1 MNYSRRI
8 ARALFGLLL
17 FGTGS
22 CCNIQANVGLA
33 PWEAFSMGVGARL
46 GLSFGTVL
54 AGSGLVIL
62 AVDLLLRE
70 KIGLGTLLDIAC
82 IGPIADLLR
91 AAGAIPVMT
100 GFPSGIATLLAGQ
113 LLIAVG
119 SYFYIGAGLSCGP
132 RDALMVAL
140 CKRFPHTPVGVI
152 RFFIEGG
159 ALLTGSQSDCQ
170 AACDAAPRSASVP
183 SSPSSASASSC
194 RPYFRCCVSTSARSN
209 TKICSPPPGT
219 FGAGERFP
227 DAPQNE
233 MLSRTS
239 PRFFRGLRSRE
250 HLVFKATLFSLEAVS
265 KVDMLNT
272 VRDKAAWPRRAR

>member
-1 MNYSRRI
+1 MAYSRRI

-22 CCNIQANVGLA
+22 CCNIQANVGLG
-33 PWEAFSMGVGARL
+33 PWEAFSMGAGARL

-91 AAGAIPVMT
+91 AAGVIPMMT
-100 GFPSGIATLLAGQ
+100 GFPSGIATLLTGQ

-140 CKRFPHTPVGVI
+140 CKRFPRTPVGVI
-152 RFFIEGG
+152 RFSIEGG
-159 ALLTGSQSDCQ
+159 ALLTGWLCGAKIGVGTVVAVFGISFILQ
-170 AACDAAPRSASVP
+170 AVFSLLRFDVSTIEHEDLLATARNLLSPKAPR
-183 SSPSSASASSC
+183 
-194 RPYFRCCVSTSARSN
+194 
-209 TKICSPPPGT
+209 
-219 FGAGERFP
+219 
-227 DAPQNE
+227 
-233 MLSRTS
+233 
-239 PRFFRGLRSRE
+239 
-250 HLVFKATLFSLEAVS
+250 
-265 KVDMLNT
+265 
-272 VRDKAAWPRRAR
+272 

>member
-100 GFPSGIATLLAGQ
+100 GFASGIATLLAGQ

-159 ALLTGSQSDCQ
+159 ALLTGWLCGAKIGVGTVVAVFGISFILQ
-170 AACDAAPRSASVP
+170 AV
-183 SSPSSASASSC
+183 
-194 RPYFRCCVSTSARSN
+194 
-209 TKICSPPPGT
+209 
-219 FGAGERFP
+219 
-227 DAPQNE
+227 
-233 MLSRTS
+233 
-239 PRFFRGLRSRE
+239 
-250 HLVFKATLFSLEAVS
+250 FSLLRFDVGTVEHEDLLTTARNLWS
-265 KVDMLNT
+265 KRTLS
-272 VRDKAAWPRRAR
+272 

>member
-1 MNYSRRI
+1 MMDYSRRI

-22 CCNIQANVGLA
+22 CCNIQANVGLG

-91 AAGAIPVMT
+91 AAGVIPMMT
-100 GFPSGIATLLAGQ
+100 GFPSGIATLLTGQ

-140 CKRFPHTPVGVI
+140 CKRFPRTPVGVI
-152 RFFIEGG
+152 RFSIEGG
-159 ALLTGSQSDCQ
+159 ALLTGWLCGAKIGVGTVVAVFGISFILQ
-170 AACDAAPRSASVP
+170 AVFSLLRFDVSTIEHEDLLATARNLLSPKAPR
-183 SSPSSASASSC
+183 
-194 RPYFRCCVSTSARSN
+194 
-209 TKICSPPPGT
+209 
-219 FGAGERFP
+219 
-227 DAPQNE
+227 
-233 MLSRTS
+233 
-239 PRFFRGLRSRE
+239 
-250 HLVFKATLFSLEAVS
+250 
-265 KVDMLNT
+265 
-272 VRDKAAWPRRAR
+272 

>member
-1 MNYSRRI
+1 MDYSRRI

-22 CCNIQANVGLA
+22 CCNIQANVGLD

-91 AAGAIPVMT
+91 AAGVIPMMT
-100 GFPSGIATLLAGQ
+100 GFPSGIATLLTGQ

-140 CKRFPHTPVGVI
+140 RKRFPRTPVGVI
-152 RFFIEGG
+152 RFSIEGG
-159 ALLTGSQSDCQ
+159 ALLTGWLCGAKIGVGTVVAVFGISFILQ
-170 AACDAAPRSASVP
+170 AVFSLLRFDVSTIEHEDLLATARNLLSPKAPR
-183 SSPSSASASSC
+183 
-194 RPYFRCCVSTSARSN
+194 
-209 TKICSPPPGT
+209 
-219 FGAGERFP
+219 
-227 DAPQNE
+227 
-233 MLSRTS
+233 
-239 PRFFRGLRSRE
+239 
-250 HLVFKATLFSLEAVS
+250 
-265 KVDMLNT
+265 
-272 VRDKAAWPRRAR
+272 

>member
-1 MNYSRRI
+1 MDYSRRI

-22 CCNIQANVGLA
+22 CCNIQANVGLG

-91 AAGAIPVMT
+91 AAGVIPMMT
-100 GFPSGIATLLAGQ
+100 GFPSGIATLLTGQ

-140 CKRFPHTPVGVI
+140 CKRFPRTPVGVI
-152 RFFIEGG
+152 RFSIEGG
-159 ALLTGSQSDCQ
+159 ALLTGWLCGAKIGVGTVVAVFGISFILQ
-170 AACDAAPRSASVP
+170 AVFSLLRFDVSTIEHEDLLATARNLLSPKAPR
-183 SSPSSASASSC
+183 
-194 RPYFRCCVSTSARSN
+194 
-209 TKICSPPPGT
+209 
-219 FGAGERFP
+219 
-227 DAPQNE
+227 
-233 MLSRTS
+233 
-239 PRFFRGLRSRE
+239 
-250 HLVFKATLFSLEAVS
+250 
-265 KVDMLNT
+265 
-272 VRDKAAWPRRAR
+272 